1 MRVPVRGF
9 RVVGTDTPRLA
20 QRTWV
25 THTEQ
30 TPAGADE
37 LSLVRIGRF
46 VVSASILVAFVDSAA
61 LGFSLFSL
69 LSVVLYVGYV
79 VVYWPAVRT
88 RRFEA
93 AALGGISL
101 SLAALHIAAVL

>member
-1 MRVPVRGF
+1 M
-9 RVVGTDTPRLA
+9 TQTA
-20 QRTWV
+20 
-25 THTEQ
+25 Q

-46 VVSASILVAFVDSAA
+46 VVSASILVAFVDGAA

-93 AALGGISL
+93 ATLGGVSL
-101 SLAALHIAAVL
+101 GLAALHIAAVMWSI